1 MAIIGGK
8 PVLEHQV
15 ELAKNHGFEE
25 ILLLTGYAAC
35 KIENHFQDG
44 RRWGVRIRYQ
54 VENQPLGTAGAVM
67 SVLESLPEVFL
78 VLYGDTMPHV
88 ALNRIWKFHEQRDAD
103 ITLLVH
109 PNDHPHDSD
118 LIELDEAGMV
128 KSFHPYPHDPASY
141 HNNLVNAGLYVV
153 NKRALPPWTGR
164 PVKMDFATELF
175 PALLRQGK
183 RLLGYSSREY
193 IKDIG
198 TPARLAQVEADWQRG
213 KIHSLS
219 LDRLCPAIFLD
230 RDGTLN
236 IERNRITRVEQLQL
250 IPGAGEAVRRINQA
264 GVLAV
269 VATNQPVV
277 ARGEVSEAQ
286 LRLIHNK
293 LENLL
298 GDCGAFLNGIYW
310 CPHHPDRGFPGE
322 RPELKQ
328 DCACRKPAPG
338 LIHRAAAEL
347 GIDLARSWLIGD
359 STTDI
364 RTARNAGL
372 QAALVRTGLAGRDG
386 RYPDVPDGEFS
397 DLPEAVD
404 FVLNQMAIV

>member
-1 MAIIGGK
+1 MRKQAVILAGGKGLRLRELLGDLPKPMAIIGGK

-15 ELAKNHGFEE
+15 ELAKNHGFED

-54 VENQPLGTAGAVM
+54 VETQPLGTAGAVI

-198 TPARLAQVEADWQRG
+198 TPARLAQVKPTGNEERSTPLVG
-213 KIHSLS
+213 
-219 LDRLCPAIFLD
+219 PAVNIFWIVTDL
-230 RDGTLN
+230 
-236 IERNRITRVEQLQL
+236 ERKKPDHVEQLQL
-250 IPGAGEAVRRINQA
+250 LGRRGGAEINQA
-264 GVLAV
+264 GAGGGCNKP
-269 VATNQPVV
+269 TVV
-277 ARGEVSEAQ
+277 ARRVSEAQ
-286 LRLIHNK
+286 LRLIHNN
-293 LENLL
+293 ENLL
-298 GDCGAFLNGIYW
+298 ATAALFSMASTGALTT
-310 CPHHPDRGFPGE
+310 DRGFPGE
-322 RPELKQ
+322 RPELN
-328 DCACRKPAPG
+328 
-338 LIHRAAAEL
+338 
-347 GIDLARSWLIGD
+347 
-359 STTDI
+359 
-364 RTARNAGL
+364 RTA
-372 QAALVRTGLAGRDG
+372 LA
-386 RYPDVPDGEFS
+386 
-397 DLPEAVD
+397 
-404 FVLNQMAIV
+404 